1 MMDCEKYKK
10 WISQEI
16 DQELEEKEA
25 ELLRKHLDTCSEC
38 TAFRDDLY
46 TLRKFFAED
55 PAPSP
60 SLDLEQRVVKAF
72 RANKNVLRNHEIWVF
87 AKRMAAAALILV
99 ALTLGLFIG
108 STATV
113 QAVDPESEIHY
124 EDLFQRAPLDDE
136 ALLEALITSNNPR
149 EALRVYSGKRRQK

>member
-10 WISQEI
+10 WISREI

-25 ELLRKHLDTCSEC
+25 ELLRKHLNSCSEC
-38 TAFRDDLY
+38 IDFRNDLY
-46 TLRKFFAED
+46 TLRQFFSED

-60 SLDLEQRVVKAF
+60 SPDLKERVVKAF
-72 RANKNVLRNHEIWVF
+72 RTNKNVLKNHEIWVF
-87 AKRMAAAALILV
+87 AKRMAAAALILM

-108 STATV
+108 NTATV

-124 EDLFQRAPLDDE
+124 EDLFQRASLEDE

-149 EALRVYSGKRRQK
+149 EALRVYYGKRRQK